1 MADASDLRAHRAL
14 DDVLALRHVVT
25 SVAQVLGVSVSDL
38 LARHA
43 KEVDMASSL
52 AQAPVL
58 MDPMEEKTVWVCV
71 RGKLRICIIS
81 RTPHL

>member
-1 MADASDLRAHRAL
+1 MIEDTLLEASVPGQEMADASDLRAHRAL

-43 KEVDMASSL
+43 QEVDMPSSL
-52 AQAPVL
+52 AQATVL
-58 MDPMEEKTVWVCV
+58 LDPMEENGV
-71 RGKLRICIIS
+71 
-81 RTPHL
+81 

>member
-38 LARHA
+38 MARNA
-43 KEVDMASSL
+43 QEVDMASSL
-52 AQAPVL
+52 AQATVL
-58 MDPMEEKTVWVCV
+58 MDPMEEKGV
-71 RGKLRICIIS
+71 
-81 RTPHL
+81 

>member
-25 SVAQVLGVSVSDL
+25 SAAQVLGVSVSDRL
-38 LARHA
+38 MRYA

-52 AQAPVL
+52 AQATVL
-58 MDPMEEKTVWVCV
+58 LDPMEENGV
-71 RGKLRICIIS
+71 
-81 RTPHL
+81 

>member
-38 LARHA
+38 LMRHA
-43 KEVDMASSL
+43 QEVDMASSL
-52 AQAPVL
+52 ARYQGRAVSRVSKSFDLKTPVAWRFPCE
-58 MDPMEEKTVWVCV
+58 MT
-71 RGKLRICIIS
+71 
-81 RTPHL
+81 

>member
-43 KEVDMASSL
+43 QEVDMASSL
-52 AQAPVL
+52 AQATVL
-58 MDPMEEKTVWVCV
+58 MDPMEEKGV
-71 RGKLRICIIS
+71 
-81 RTPHL
+81 

>member
-38 LARHA
+38 MARHA
-43 KEVDMASSL
+43 QEVDMTSSL
-52 AQAPVL
+52 AQVTVL
-58 MDPMEEKTVWVCV
+58 MDPTEENGV
-71 RGKLRICIIS
+71 
-81 RTPHL
+81 

>member
-43 KEVDMASSL
+43 HEVDMPSSL
-52 AQAPVL
+52 AQATVL
-58 MDPMEEKTVWVCV
+58 LDPMEENGV
-71 RGKLRICIIS
+71 
-81 RTPHL
+81 

>member
-38 LARHA
+38 MARNA
-43 KEVDMASSL
+43 QEVDMASSL
-52 AQAPVL
+52 AQATVL
-58 MDPMEEKTVWVCV
+58 MDPMKEKGV
-71 RGKLRICIIS
+71 
-81 RTPHL
+81 

>member
-38 LARHA
+38 MARNA
-43 KEVDMASSL
+43 QEVDMASSL
-52 AQAPVL
+52 AQATVL
-58 MDPMEEKTVWVCV
+58 MDPVEKKAV
-71 RGKLRICIIS
+71 
-81 RTPHL
+81 